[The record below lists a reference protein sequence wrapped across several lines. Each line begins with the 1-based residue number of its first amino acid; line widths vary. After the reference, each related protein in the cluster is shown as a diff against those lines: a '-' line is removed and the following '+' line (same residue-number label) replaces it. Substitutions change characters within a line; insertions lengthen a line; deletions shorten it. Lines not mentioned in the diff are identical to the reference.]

1 MGKSGLSFTNQ
12 VAATTLGTL
21 DNQAPA
27 NLTWGALGKACLLDD
42 GEFGLLGA
50 RLRLQGGW

>member
-1 MGKSGLSFTNQ
+1 MGKPGLSFTEQ
-12 VAATTLGTL
+12 VAATTLGML
-21 DNQAPA
+21 DSQAPT
-27 NLTWGALGKACLLDD
+27 NLTWGTLGKARLLDD

>member
-1 MGKSGLSFTNQ
+1 MGKPGLSFTNQ